1 MKAENVTIHALFTRQ
16 IHANQFVL
24 QFISDKIVIGFWST
38 AAYDLRHESS
48 IWKMT
53 FLALANLCMA

>member
-24 QFISDKIVIGFWST
+24 QFISDKIVIGF
-38 AAYDLRHESS
+38 
-48 IWKMT
+48 
-53 FLALANLCMA
+53 